1 MFKKMLIMFF
11 LLCALLFYTLIG
23 VYIIPPLVKKQLIA
37 SIEKVLTQK
46 ASIGSI
52 SFNPFTFTLSIYALS
67 LFDDKT
73 QEPLVEIEEIRV
85 NMEPSYLFLKE
96 IRVASARVEHPSLF
110 IRKNKE
116 GELNLSDL
124 LRTNEKGQNTET
136 EKTELPNI
144 AIEEFVITK
153 GKIEISDDSGG
164 EKVPQ
169 SFILSRASLNDF
181 TTLKKSRNE
190 LQLQMKADDE
200 SHLEYRGKI
209 ASVEPLRIEGEI
221 ELHAAR
227 VQSYWR
233 YIQNSLGLVVTQGV
247 VDVSASHSAT
257 FSEANAQLDIQKYKI
272 DLTNLLI
279 EEKGTK
285 EKLLSIPKLTLEGR
299 ADITNANYM
308 VESADAESLFVKIRQ
323 NSEGEINWLSY
334 FPKQKAQANEPSAI
348 AWDIKNLKIKDAKV
362 EFEDQ
367 FNAKNG
373 RIEFD
378 DLQLHAEGLSSKKQ
392 SRAKSTLSFRLNKTG
407 EVEARS
413 TISHTPFTIE
423 TELEL
428 SGLELLSF
436 QPYLD
441 KHADIKIN
449 SAVAGL
455 TLKAVIG
462 DDNKSV
468 SANAQIEG
476 LSLSRPHEKSA
487 FLAFSKLLAKKIEFS
502 ANSRQLKIA
511 SLDLLSPYVRVDIDA
526 DQRSNLSGIIHT
538 TSGSTEEDNSSD
550 DAPIALF
557 IDKITLKEGEV
568 VFADRSL
575 EIPFRSTV
583 HAIKGSIVAAG
594 NQKNIKSVL
603 NLEGTID
610 KYATAKINGTLLSAQ
625 PKVFTRM
632 DLKLKNINMS
642 NLSSYSGRFI
652 GYTLKKGKLDAEL
665 SYKIDNA
672 QMKSSNKIVLKELEL
687 GKKVQ
692 SSTEASSSIE
702 LALSLLKDSRGEIDL
717 DIPLS
722 GNLDA
727 PDFAM
732 APLILKAFRNLTVG
746 IATAPFRFIGKLV
759 GIDAQKLE
767 NIYFEA
773 GKAEIL
779 PPEREMLEALGS
791 VLIEKTGLILNI
803 SGAYEDVLDG
813 MQIRKKKL
821 YAEVLRKADEER
833 MGIAQMQKDELD
845 AVLIRL
851 YEDSF
856 GKESYMREKE
866 RNKAK
871 NLDEVTEKEALRIQI
886 TEALAKEQSLEQAE
900 LEALAQERG
909 ESILNYLRSKGVE
922 AEQLR
927 LLKTTKT
934 ERSSSQNAYIPSRLT
949 LGVKK

>member
-1 MFKKMLIMFF
+1 MFKRMLIMFF
-11 LLCALLFYTLIG
+11 LLSALLFYTLIG

-46 ASIGSI
+46 ASIDSVL
-52 SFNPFTFTLSIYALS
+52 FNPFTFTLSIHSLS

-73 QEPLVEIEEIRV
+73 QEPLAEIEEIKV

-96 IRVASARVEHPSLF
+96 IRVASARVEQPSLF

-124 LRTNEKGQNTET
+124 LRTNEKDQNTET

-144 AIEEFVITK
+144 VIEEFVITE

-164 EKVPQ
+164 EKVSQ
-169 SFILSRASLNDF
+169 SFTLSRASLNDF
-181 TTLKKSRNE
+181 TTIKKSRNE
-190 LQLQMKADDE
+190 LLLQMQADDG

-221 ELHAAR
+221 ELHGAR
-227 VQSYWR
+227 VESYWS
-233 YIQNSLGLVVTQGV
+233 YVQSPLGFVVTQGV
-247 VDVSASHSAT
+247 VDASASHSVT
-257 FSEANAQLDIQKYKI
+257 ISEGTTALDINKYKI
-272 DLTNLLI
+272 VLKNLLL

-285 EKLLSIPKLTLEGR
+285 ERLLSIPKLVLEGS
-299 ADITNANYM
+299 ADITNAHYT
-308 VESADAESLFVKIRQ
+308 VKSVDAEALYLKIRQ

-334 FPKQKAQANEPSAI
+334 FPKAKEQESEPSAV
-348 AWDIKNLKIKDAKV
+348 AWDIKSLKLSNASMA
-362 EFEDQ
+362 FEDQ

-373 RIEFD
+373 RIEVD
-378 DLQLHAEGLSSKKQ
+378 DLQLHTVGLSSKKQ
-392 SRAKSTLSFRLNKTG
+392 SAAKSTLSFRVNKTG

-413 TISHTPFTIE
+413 TISHAPLKVE
-423 TELEL
+423 TELKL

-455 TLKAVIG
+455 NLNAVIG

-468 SANAQIEG
+468 RADVQIEG
-476 LSLSRPHEKSA
+476 VSLSRPHEKSA
-487 FLAFSKLLAKKIEFS
+487 FLALSKLSAKKIEFS
-502 ANSRQLKIA
+502 VDSRQLQIA
-511 SLDLLSPYVRVDIDA
+511 SLDLLSPYLRVDIDA
-526 DQRSNLSGIIHT
+526 DKTSNLSGIIHAK
-538 TSGSTEEDNSSD
+538 SGSSEEENSSD
-550 DAPIALF
+550 DAPIALY
-557 IDKITLKEGEV
+557 IDKITIKEGEL

-575 EIPFRSTV
+575 EIPFKSTL
-583 HAIKGSIVAAG
+583 HAINGSIVAAG
-594 NQKNIKSVL
+594 NQKNVKSVL

-610 KYATAKINGTLLSAQ
+610 KYALAKISGTLLPAQ
-625 PKVFTRM
+625 PKAFARM

-652 GYTLKKGKLDAEL
+652 GYTLKNGKLEAEL
-665 SYKIDNA
+665 SYRVDNA
-672 QMKSSNKIVLKELEL
+672 QMKGSNKIVLKELEL
-687 GKKVQ
+687 GEKVQ
-692 SSTEASSSIE
+692 SSVEASSSIE

-717 DIPLS
+717 DVPIS

-727 PDFAM
+727 PDFAI

-746 IATAPFRFIGKLV
+746 IATAPFRFIGKIV
-759 GIDAQKLE
+759 GIDAQKLK

-773 GKAEIL
+773 GKAELL
-779 PPEREMLEALGS
+779 PPEREILEALGG
-791 VLIEKTGLILNI
+791 VLIEKKGLILNI
-803 SGAYEDVLDG
+803 SGAYEDELDG
-813 MQIRKKKL
+813 MQMKKNRV
-821 YAEVLRKADEER
+821 YAEVLRRGDEET
-833 MGIAQMQKDELD
+833 MDISQMQKDELD
-845 AVLIRL
+845 AVLKKL
-851 YEDSF
+851 YEEYFDE
-856 GKESYMREKE
+856 ESYTREKE
-866 RNKAK
+866 RIEAK
-871 NLDEVTEKEALRIQI
+871 NLDEEVKEEALRTQI
-886 TEALAKEQSLEQAE
+886 TEALAKEQRLEQAE

-927 LLKTTKT
+927 LLKTTQT
-934 ERSSSQNAYIPSRLT
+934 EHSSPQNAYIPSRLT